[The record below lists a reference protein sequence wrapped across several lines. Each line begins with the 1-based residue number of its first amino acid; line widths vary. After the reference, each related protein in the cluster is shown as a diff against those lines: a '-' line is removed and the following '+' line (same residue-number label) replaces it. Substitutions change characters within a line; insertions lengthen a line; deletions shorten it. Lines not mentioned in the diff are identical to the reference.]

1 MEQDSE
7 FLLMNTIN
15 ELSRAQADISQRDLS
30 RAIHM
35 SLGMTNV
42 LIKRLSQRGFVL
54 IQKVSPRK
62 VTYVLTPD
70 GMNELAKKTYRY
82 LKSTIRKVVDYKELI
97 VTITIDAKD
106 RGFARIGILGESDI
120 DFIIEYAARNAGLGY
135 ELYDDDKKIPADSFI
150 FVSENWS
157 GSCAVTGKSV
167 AHIYELLAG
176 EN

>member
-7 FLLMNTIN
+7 FLLLNTIN
-15 ELSRAQADISQRDLS
+15 ELSRKKADISQRDLS
-30 RAIHM
+30 RAIDM

-42 LIKRLSQRGFVL
+42 LIKRLSQRGLVL

-70 GMNELAKKTYRY
+70 GMNELAGKTYRY
-82 LKSTIRKVVDYKELI
+82 LKRTIRKVVDYKEIIL
-97 VTITIDAKD
+97 TITRDARS
-106 RGFARIGILGESDI
+106 RGFTRVGILGKSDL
-120 DFIIEYAARNAGLGY
+120 DFIIEYAAGNAGIEYTVY
-135 ELYDDDKKIPADSFI
+135 EDDSLIPPDSFI

-157 GSCAVTGKSV
+157 GKCAVSGKAV
-167 AHIYELLAG
+167 AHIHELLTG